1 MELNAL
7 YAALMGLSAHR
18 ELAGET
24 GEPEVRVMEH
34 AERLLFFLFDLFQ
47 RHTAVDAV
55 EVCFPHLSAAFL
67 ANSGHYKFLP
77 FSIVNHILIVW
88 LTLFLS
94 PFTIPLTRMYPNP
107 LRKKVFS

>member
-34 AERLLFFLFDLFQ
+34 AERLLFFLKHGNGEHAMRFYIQLFQ
-47 RHTAVDAV
+47 FGNRFCPSPSVHAAPKQQKITAA
-55 EVCFPHLSAAFL
+55 
-67 ANSGHYKFLP
+67 
-77 FSIVNHILIVW
+77 
-88 LTLFLS
+88 
-94 PFTIPLTRMYPNP
+94 
-107 LRKKVFS
+107 

>member
-34 AERLLFFLFDLFQ
+34 AERLLFFLKHGNGEHAMNFYIQLFYSLRQ
-47 RHTAVDAV
+47 AGC
-55 EVCFPHLSAAFL
+55 E
-67 ANSGHYKFLP
+67 GH
-77 FSIVNHILIVW
+77 
-88 LTLFLS
+88 
-94 PFTIPLTRMYPNP
+94 
-107 LRKKVFS
+107 